1 MSDLF
6 LGVTWADIAD
16 WLPELL
22 RGLKTSLLV
31 AAISLAVGLP
41 LGVALAVARSNSP
54 RAIRWPAIVVIE
66 LGRGIPALVILKF
79 VYFGL
84 PQSGIALSSLPAA
97 IVTLAWAT
105 GAYTSDMFRAGI
117 EAVGKGQGEAASVL
131 GIGPWDSFRFI
142 IFPQAIY
149 IALPSVLGFSILLFE
164 ATSLCFTISVSELM
178 SKAYEIG
185 SMTFHYFPAL
195 GLAGLMYAM
204 ICIPASL
211 LTARLERRIA
221 SDQ

>member
-1 MSDLF
+1 MSDLL
-6 LGVTWADIAD
+6 LGVTWADVSA
-16 WLPELL
+16 WLPELF
-22 RGLKTSLLV
+22 RGLQTSLLV
-31 AAISLAVGLP
+31 AAISLAIGLP
-41 LGVALAVARSNSP
+41 LGVALAVGRSSRF
-54 RAIRWPAIVVIE
+54 RAVRWPSIVVIE

-84 PQSGIALSSLPAA
+84 PQSGIALSSLTSA

-131 GIGPWDSFRFI
+131 GMSSLDNFRFV

-149 IALPSVLGFSILLFE
+149 IALPSLLGFSILLFQ
-164 ATSLCFTISVSELM
+164 ATSLCFTIAVSELM

-185 SMTFHYFPAL
+185 SMTFYYFPAL
-195 GLAGLMYAM
+195 GLAGLMYAS

-221 SDQ
+221 SSQ